1 MGYNPKIHHRRSIR
15 IQGFD
20 YSKAGCYFITLVCQN
35 RKNFFGKIILDSNR
49 QNKVK
54 LSPTGMIAQSCWLEI
69 PIHYPNVKLHE
80 FVIMPDHMH
89 GILEIKDQENL
100 ESNGL
105 RIQQVN
111 KYQKIIPKSIGSIL
125 RGYKIGVTKW
135 FRDQCMKEAWI
146 LIDRQEIVLWQR
158 NYYEH
163 IIRNE
168 FEYFAFSNY
177 IRNNPKNWKGKI
189 EEI

>member
-1 MGYNPKIHHRRSIR
+1 MSASQK
-15 IQGFD
+15 
-20 YSKAGCYFITLVCQN
+20 L
-35 RKNFFGKIILDSNR
+35 FGKIILDANR

-54 LSPTGMIAQSCWLEI
+54 LSPTGEIAQSCWLEI

-80 FVIMPDHMH
+80 FVIIPDHMH
-89 GILEIKDQENL
+89 GILEIKQQADL
-100 ESNGL
+100 ESNNQ
-105 RIQQVN
+105 RIPQVN

-135 FRDQCMKEAWI
+135 FRDQCMKEDWI

-163 IIRNE
+163 IIRNQ
-168 FEYFAFSNY
+168 FEYFVFSNY